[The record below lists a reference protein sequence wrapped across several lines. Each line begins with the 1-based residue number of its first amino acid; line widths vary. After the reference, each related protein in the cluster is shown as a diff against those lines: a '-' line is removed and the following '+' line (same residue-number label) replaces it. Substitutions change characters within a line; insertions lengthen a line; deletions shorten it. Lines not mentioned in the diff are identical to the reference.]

1 MASFGT
7 TQRIPNSSE
16 PPSSSSTEEPY
27 EPKASHEKQFRE
39 FNFYCPLNIPL
50 TPEAAALRII
60 RNLGN
65 LGLYYT
71 LFVWIILFITLI
83 PQRKVSLIL
92 LVIMSY
98 VTTLYL
104 LLLKA
109 YPNSY
114 LLHRVLDKR
123 FVLALLAIATMVQ
136 LIVTSAGIHLG
147 VTLAC
152 SVPIVLLHAVLWISH
167 QEIISENCFE
177 ASGVAELALLSDR
190 IKNGGE
196 GPDMA

>member
-1 MASFGT
+1 MASLGT
-7 TQRIPNSSE
+7 IQRIPNSSKS
-16 PPSSSSTEEPY
+16 PSSTDEPY
-27 EPKASHEKQFRE
+27 EPKAPDEKQFSD

-50 TPEAAALRII
+50 TLEAAALRII

-83 PQRKVSLIL
+83 PAREVSLIL
-92 LVIMSY
+92 LVIMTY

-104 LLLKA
+104 LLLRA
-109 YPNSY
+109 HPNSY

-136 LIVTSAGIHLG
+136 LILTSAEIHLG

-152 SVPIVLLHAVLWISH
+152 SMPIVFLHAVLWISY
-167 QEIISENCFE
+167 QEVISENHFE
-177 ASGVAELALLSDR
+177 ASSVAELAPLSDR
-190 IKNGGE
+190 SKNGRE
-196 GPDMA
+196 GPDMV

>member
-7 TQRIPNSSE
+7 IQRIPTSSS
-16 PPSSSSTEEPY
+16 PPSSSTDQPK
-27 EPKASHEKQFRE
+27 EPKAPHEKQFKE
-39 FNFYCPLNIPL
+39 FKFYCPLNIPL

-65 LGLYYT
+65 LGLYYA

-83 PQRKVSLIL
+83 PKRKVSLIL

-104 LLLKA
+104 LLLRA

-114 LLHRVLDKR
+114 VLHRVIDKR

-136 LIVTSAGIHLG
+136 LILTRAGIHLG

-152 SVPIVLLHAVLWISH
+152 AMPLVLLHAVLWISGP
-167 QEIISENCFE
+167 EISENFE
-177 ASGVAELALLSDR
+177 APGVAELAPLSNNS
-190 IKNGGE
+190 KNAGE
-196 GPDMA
+196 GSDLV

>member
-1 MASFGT
+1 MATFGAN
-7 TQRIPNSSE
+7 QRIPTSS
-16 PPSSSSTEEPY
+16 PPLSSDDQPC
-27 EPKASHEKQFRE
+27 EPKAPHEKQFTL
-39 FNFYCPLNIPL
+39 NFYCPFSIPL
-50 TPEAAALRII
+50 TPESAALRVI

-104 LLLKA
+104 LLLRA
-109 YPNSY
+109 YPSSY
-114 LLHRVLDKR
+114 VLHRVIDKR
-123 FVLALLAIATMVQ
+123 FVLSLLAIATMVQ
-136 LIVTSAGIHLG
+136 LIVTGAGIHLG

-152 SVPIVLLHAVLWISH
+152 SVPLVLLHAVLWISH
-167 QEIISENCFE
+167 HEISENFD
-177 ASGVAELALLSDR
+177 ASGAAELAPLADR
-190 IKNGGE
+190 V
-196 GPDMA
+196 

>member
-7 TQRIPNSSE
+7 TQRIPTSST
-16 PPSSSSTEEPY
+16 PISSSTNEPY
-27 EPKASHEKQFRE
+27 EPKAPREKQFKD
-39 FNFYCPLNIPL
+39 FNLYCPVNIPL
-50 TPEAAALRII
+50 TPVSAALRII

-71 LFVWIILFITLI
+71 LFVWIILFIALI
-83 PQRKVSLIL
+83 PERKVSLIL

-104 LLLKA
+104 LLLRA
-109 YPNSY
+109 YPSSY
-114 LLHRVLDKR
+114 VLHRVIDKR

-136 LIVTSAGIHLG
+136 LIVTRAGIHLG

-152 SVPIVLLHAVLWISH
+152 SMPLVLFHSVLWISH
-167 QEIISENCFE
+167 QEISENIE
-177 ASGVAELALLSDR
+177 ASGVEELAPLSDDR
-190 IKNGGE
+190 V
-196 GPDMA
+196 

>member
-7 TQRIPNSSE
+7 VQRIPTSSS
-16 PPSSSSTEEPY
+16 PPSSSADQPK
-27 EPKASHEKQFRE
+27 EPKAPHEKQFKD

-104 LLLKA
+104 LLLRA

-114 LLHRVLDKR
+114 VLHRVIDKR

-136 LIVTSAGIHLG
+136 LIITRAGIHLG

-152 SVPIVLLHAVLWISH
+152 AMPLVLLHAVLWISDR
-167 QEIISENCFE
+167 EISENP
-177 ASGVAELALLSDR
+177 GVAELAPLSN
-190 IKNGGE
+190 KSENGGE
-196 GPDMA
+196 GSDLV